1 VLTYRRLFRF
11 SSLVAFEILLL
22 ALQFVEQVRSLRL
35 QLLHLSKFACP
46 LIALLR
52 KALLFG
58 NQLRKSKLLA
68 TKERERERESQS
80 QSQSQS

>member
-1 VLTYRRLFRF
+1 
-11 SSLVAFEILLL
+11 
-22 ALQFVEQVRSLRL
+22 
-35 QLLHLSKFACP
+35 LLHLSKFACP